1 MSSPTP
7 GIHRLRGIGLWFARN
22 EQLVLSVLAAII
34 GVVVAYGAIGF
45 LALIT
50 LLQELTFTT
59 DLTFA
64 SILERIYL
72 FSSSLPWW
80 HVMLVPTVGGFL
92 IGLFLKFV
100 MPGGQAQGVAQVIEA
115 GALRGGHIGM
125 DRGLAAATVS
135 AATLGFG
142 ASAGREGP
150 MIHLGGAVASFVAR
164 HLRLSPQQSQT
175 LLGCGVAAGIA
186 ASFNAPIAGVIFA
199 LEVVLRHYALSAFSP
214 VVIAAVAGTVISRI
228 YLGDFPAFI
237 VPPFTVG
244 SFWEF
249 PAYVLL
255 GFLAAGVAMLFMVT
269 TMLTQDAA
277 QRLPIPAWL
286 HPTLGGLV
294 VGAIA
299 VFYPQVLGVGYETT
313 DSLLQG
319 NLAMVLMVTLVVAK
333 LIATAVTLGSG
344 FGGGVFS
351 PSLFL
356 GAAVGATFGGDDCS
370 RGCIHHNPPIHR
382 QIIFRMATRTHRY
395 LTFRRPCTRA
405 IEAATGARVA
415 RHDFHTVSESTSIE
429 SIRGLM
435 KLEPGRTFFVT
446 DQGSLI
452 GVIAFSDLVQAALDP
467 ASAADLTARD
477 IASPHP
483 LFLAMNENLEKALS
497 VLERVPE
504 DDVPVVRDPQTLE
517 VVGLV
522 RHHDVLTVFNQALL
536 DVQAE
541 EHNER

>member
-22 EQLVLSVLAAII
+22 EQLVLSILAAII

-45 LALIT
+45 LSLIT

-72 FSSSLPWW
+72 FSSNLPWW

-115 GALRGGHIGM
+115 GALRGGHIGL

-150 MIHLGGAVASFVAR
+150 MIHLGGAVESFVAR

-228 YLGDFPAFI
+228 HLGDFPAFI

-255 GFLAAGVAMLFMVT
+255 GFLAAGVAMLFMAT

-277 QRLPIPAWL
+277 KRLPIPAWL

-319 NLAMVLMVTLVVAK
+319 NLAMVLMITLVVAK

-356 GAAVGATFGGDDCS
+356 GAAVGATFGT
-370 RGCIHHNPPIHR
+370 I
-382 QIIFRMATRTHRY
+382 A
-395 LTFRRPCTRA
+395 A
-405 IEAATGARVA
+405 IPFPE
-415 RHDFHTVSESTSIE
+415 
-429 SIRGLM
+429 L
-435 KLEPGRTFFVT
+435 
-446 DQGSLI
+446 
-452 GVIAFSDLVQAALDP
+452 
-467 ASAADLTARD
+467 ASG
-477 IASPHP
+477 P
-483 LFLAMNENLEKALS
+483 
-497 VLERVPE
+497 
-504 DDVPVVRDPQTLE
+504 TL
-517 VVGLV
+517 
-522 RHHDVLTVFNQALL
+522 
-536 DVQAE
+536 
-541 EHNER
+541 